1 MRSEGRGGDTA
12 TPGRGKEGRR
22 GDAATGRRGE
32 EERWGDAATGR
43 RGASESADALS
54 EYSITSGL
62 NPGDIVVIAYLAI
75 IVLLIILFSHRI
87 EHWALLCAAH
97 LVVAALV
104 TLLAKFGSPPRVS
117 ASPRRPVSPSP
128 PLPLSPSPSL
138 PILHLLRGWYPL
150 LLIGLTYKEL
160 TYLIPRIHPR
170 DFDAALAAID
180 YRMFGVNPTVWI
192 ERFTWPPLTE
202 MFQLTYSTYY
212 LLPMIL
218 GVVLWRK
225 RRFDS
230 FFFFVFVLMFGFYLS
245 YLGYIAVPAIG
256 PRFLASIAEAQT
268 KPLTGIWLFVP
279 VRQMLDRAEGITR
292 DCFPSGHT
300 ELTLLVLLYAYKLHR
315 RSFWFFLPFGIG
327 IVLSTVYLRY
337 HYVIDVVA
345 GALLAVVVVA
355 VAKPL
360 FGALGGRAPREA

>member
-1 MRSEGRGGDTA
+1 MNREA
-12 TPGRGKEGRR
+12 RR
-22 GDAATGRRGE
+22 GD
-32 EERWGDAATGR
+32 
-43 RGASESADALS
+43 SESADSLF
-54 EYSITSGL
+54 EFPITSGL
-62 NPGDIVVIAYLAI
+62 NPGDIIVIAYLAI
-75 IVLLIILFSHRI
+75 IALLIILFSHRI

-104 TLLAKFGSPPRVS
+104 TVLAKLGSPPRVA
-117 ASPRRPVSPSP
+117 ASPRLRVFF
-128 PLPLSPSPSL
+128 
-138 PILHLLRGWYPL
+138 LLRGWYPL

-202 MFQLTYSTYY
+202 VFQLTYSTYY
-212 LLPMIL
+212 LLPVIL
-218 GVVLWRK
+218 GLVLWRK
-225 RRFDS
+225 KRFDS

-245 YLGYIAVPAIG
+245 YLGYISVPAIG
-256 PRFLASIAEAQT
+256 PRFLSSIVEAQT
-268 KPLTGIWLFVP
+268 KPLTGIWLFLT

-300 ELTLLVLLYAYKLHR
+300 ELTLLVLFYAYKLHR

-327 IVLSTVYLRY
+327 IILSTVYLRY
-337 HYVIDVVA
+337 HYVIDLVA
-345 GALLAVVVVA
+345 GSLLAVVVVV

>member
-22 GDAATGRRGE
+22 GDAATGRRG
-32 EERWGDAATGR
+32 
-43 RGASESADALS
+43 ASESADALS

-62 NPGDIVVIAYLAI
+62 NPADVIVIAYLAI
-75 IVLLIILFSHRI
+75 VTLLIIVFSYRI
-87 EHWALLCAAH
+87 GHWVLLCAGHIA
-97 LVVAALV
+97 VIALV
-104 TLLAKFGSPPRVS
+104 ILLAKFGPPRQVS
-117 ASPRRPVSPSP
+117 ASPRRPVAPSLP
-128 PLPLSPSPSL
+128 RPLSPSPRL
-138 PILHLLRGWYPL
+138 RVFFLLRGWYPL